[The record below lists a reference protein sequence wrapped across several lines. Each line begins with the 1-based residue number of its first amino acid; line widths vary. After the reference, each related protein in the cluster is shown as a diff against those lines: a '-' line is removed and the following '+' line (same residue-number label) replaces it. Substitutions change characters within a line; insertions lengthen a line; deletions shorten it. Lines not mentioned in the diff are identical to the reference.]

1 MNTPQFHIA
10 EFERLLKRAVSGRDS
25 FYHCSAETVATIK
38 DILHTDYPEREDDIE
53 FLMDMV
59 NYRMR
64 QSDYKGPSPGSLSAG
79 IWISCVRSRYISVHI
94 KKGKVYPESDKPFL
108 FSLILLSYALM
119 PNMHNV
125 LYLTIHFVLF
135 HLLVSY
141 IISYEFY

>member
-10 EFERLLKRAVSGRDS
+10 EFERLLKRAVSGHDS

-64 QSDYKGPSPGSLSAG
+64 QSDYKGPKPRFP
-79 IWISCVRSRYISVHI
+79 VSRHLDQPCAEPLYVNTYR
-94 KKGKVYPESDKPFL
+94 KKRTYYML
-108 FSLILLSYALM
+108 
-119 PNMHNV
+119 
-125 LYLTIHFVLF
+125 
-135 HLLVSY
+135 
-141 IISYEFY
+141 